1 MEVGNPLADQDNL
14 HLIKQFELELLDEF
28 LRICKKY
35 DLQYFL
41 AGGSCLGAV
50 RHGGFIPWDD
60 DIDIGMP
67 REDYDRFCE
76 VAASELDDRFTL
88 QNYHTEPNCGFVF
101 GKIRRKNTIY
111 SEKYS
116 AHLNM
121 SQGVWIDLF
130 PYDVLPDEENDQK
143 KLYEKIEFW
152 KNLYIV
158 RCGYK
163 FPENGGSSRK
173 VLYRIAKIVS
183 IFFSKSY
190 LINKIDGLRRR
201 FDEGNGCDV
210 IPYGG
215 AHSFEQERLK
225 RATIEDYVPIEFEGR
240 TCNILADYDTYLTDF
255 YGDYMKLPPESER
268 GGFHNMLEFRVLDGE

>member
-1 MEVGNPLADQDNL
+1 MEVGNPLADQDDL

-60 DIDIGMP
+60 DIDIEC
-67 REDYDRFCE
+67 REKITTGFARSQL
-76 VAASELDDRFTL
+76 ARLDDRFTL

-163 FPENGGSSRK
+163 FPENGGVREK
-173 VLYRIAKIVS
+173 FCIAS
-183 IFFSKSY
+183 PRS
-190 LINKIDGLRRR
+190 
-201 FDEGNGCDV
+201 
-210 IPYGG
+210 
-215 AHSFEQERLK
+215 
-225 RATIEDYVPIEFEGR
+225 
-240 TCNILADYDTYLTDF
+240 
-255 YGDYMKLPPESER
+255 
-268 GGFHNMLEFRVLDGE
+268 